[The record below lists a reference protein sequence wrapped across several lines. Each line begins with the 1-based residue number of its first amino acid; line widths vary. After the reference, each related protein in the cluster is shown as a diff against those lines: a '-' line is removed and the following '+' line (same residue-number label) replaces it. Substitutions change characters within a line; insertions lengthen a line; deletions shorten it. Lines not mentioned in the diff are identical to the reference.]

1 MFDCCTEKYETKFN
15 KMLVIHMTNICY
27 LLIYSSGGSLHF
39 FIDDS
44 LFKLVVL
51 EKR

>member
-1 MFDCCTEKYETKFN
+1 
-15 KMLVIHMTNICY
+15 MTNICY
-27 LLIYSSGGSLHF
+27 LLIHSSGGSLHF

-51 EKR
+51 EKKVDFTVSAMFTVVALVPITC